1 MSKLIYQQQ
10 QPGPRLAGTF
20 AVLQTIPGYRD
31 VARVVRDV
39 DHACSMCPTLGGAKA
54 ATHTENDGQQ
64 RRLLQMDGL
73 VPINY
78 RGATYNIPVHIWVE
92 PDYPSRPVRPYVV
105 PVQGMMIVPG
115 HQHVGAD
122 GCCYFPYLNAW
133 NPQTSNIAALVAEIQ
148 AAFSAHPPVVSGTE
162 APAPAPAP
170 VPVPAPAPA
179 YQYQP
184 APVPA
189 PAPHNRAKDDAAQVV
204 AQQVQ
209 ARASEQGTALQDELS
224 GLMEQQQVL
233 QAGKQAIDHGLQEL
247 RTEKE
252 QLSKR
257 LEWLLD
263 KNTEMTQWLRDNPA
277 DELDPDSIVV
287 PKDNQSRQVRT
298 PRPPTHTPMA
308 AWALQPVWV
317 RLTWFNAF
325 SFLNSRPKIMRS
337 TTRSTSWPRPTSGPF
352 NLGDLRLTGH

>member
-1 MSKLIYQQQ
+1 
-10 QPGPRLAGTF
+10 
-20 AVLQTIPGYRD
+20 
-31 VARVVRDV
+31 
-39 DHACSMCPTLGGAKA
+39 MCPTLGGAKA

-287 PKDNQSRQVRT
+287 PKDNQSRQLLELEAEDHAIDDTIYELAKAYERAVQSGGPEANGALTTYLRHVRT
-298 PRPPTHTPMA
+298 LANRQFKVKALKIKIA
-308 AWALQPVWV
+308 ARRGQA
-317 RLTWFNAF
+317 
-325 SFLNSRPKIMRS
+325 
-337 TTRSTSWPRPTSGPF
+337 
-352 NLGDLRLTGH
+352 